1 MRKINRKS
9 LIDVA
14 MGRTEADLV
23 LHHAKILNVFSGEI
37 LKGEVWIKDGFIAHV
52 HYHEEAKIIGKAE
65 AYLDC
70 EEAYLI
76 PGLID
81 AHVHIESSMLSPRR
95 FAEIVL
101 PWGTTSVISDPH
113 EIANVYGVRGVAYMH
128 ENAMDLPMRIF
139 IHVPSCVPSVVG
151 LENTGAQFTAIEI
164 EALYAMPN
172 VIGLA
177 EVMDYIGI
185 INNEER
191 MHAILEHS
199 LSKGKFIQGHAP
211 FLEGQMLSA
220 YRLGGPES
228 CHESRTSKEAVDKIR
243 AGLFVDARE
252 SSISRNVADIYAG
265 VKNFRYFD
273 RLTLCTDDR
282 EPEDILREGHMN
294 DVVNKIIKAGMDP
307 IDAIRS
313 ATYNTARQIKR
324 DDLGAIAP
332 GCVADLLITDDLS
345 DIQPKKVFVEGKL
358 VAENGVLVEAIEFKE
373 YAIETENSLHLK
385 ELVLNDF
392 MVALPIQNGV
402 VKVNVIVY
410 ESHLFSNTQ
419 IQVEELQVIDGKL
432 VLDENLKWVA
442 VFNRYGKGTHAIHLV
457 RNFGTRAGAIAS
469 TISHDSHNLTIVYHE
484 ADDALKAY
492 QNLYRAKGGMAAVLR
507 DETQTLALPIAGLM
521 TNRPATEH
529 IQSVNHM
536 KALMR
541 SMGLTEIENPLL
553 RIVTLALIVIPYA
566 KMSDLGCVDVIH
578 KTFIPLFVD

>member
-1 MRKINRKS
+1 MRKINRKG

-14 MGRTEADLV
+14 MGRVDADLV
-23 LHHAKILNVFSGEI
+23 LHHAKILNVYSGEI

-52 HYHEEAKIIGKAE
+52 HYHENKEAIGQAKD
-65 AYLDC
+65 YLDC
-70 EEAYLI
+70 EGAYLM

-128 ENAMDLPMRIF
+128 ESALDLPMRIF

-151 LENTGAQFTAIEI
+151 LENAGATFTAIEI
-164 EALYAMPN
+164 EELYALPN
-172 VIGLA
+172 VLGLA

-243 AGLFVDARE
+243 AGLYVDARE
-252 SSISRNVADIYAG
+252 SSISRNVKDIYEG

-273 RLTLCTDDR
+273 RLMLCTDDR
-282 EPEDILREGHMN
+282 EPEDILLEGHMN
-294 DVVNKIIKAGMDP
+294 DVVNKIIEAGMDP

-313 ATYNTARQIKR
+313 ATYNSARQIRR

-332 GCVADLLITDDLS
+332 GCVADMIITDELS
-345 DIQPKKVFVEGKL
+345 NIQPKKVFVDGQL
-358 VAENGVLVEAIEFKE
+358 VAENGCLIQPIELKE
-373 YAIETENSLHLK
+373 YAIETENSLNLK
-385 ELVLNDF
+385 ELVLDDF
-392 MVALPIQNGV
+392 KLELPIQNGY

-442 VFNRYGKGTHAIHLV
+442 VFNRYGKGTQAIHLV

-469 TISHDSHNLTIVYHE
+469 TISHDSHNLTIVYQE
-484 ADDALKAY
+484 AEDALKAY
-492 QNLYRAKGGMAAVLR
+492 QSLNQAKGGMSAVYQA
-507 DETQTLALPIAGLM
+507 EVQTLALPIAGLM
-521 TNRPATEH
+521 TNRPAIEH
-529 IQSVNHM
+529 IQSVNKM

-541 SMGLTEIENPLL
+541 KMGLDKIENPLL

-566 KMSDLGCVDVIH
+566 KMSDLGCVDVIS